1 VVECRGIFLKSLN
14 KDEPANG
21 INVRKLKESSD
32 SGSLQRRYSKKD
44 QNHRFDYLI
53 SNLAA
58 TQGESTQIF
67 EGYNDSVISAEP
79 SMFQTP
85 NRR

>member
-1 VVECRGIFLKSLN
+1 MECRGINLKSLS
-14 KDEPANG
+14 KDDTPNG

-32 SGSLQRRYSKKD
+32 SGGMNRFNKKD

-58 TQGESTQIF
+58 TQGESTQIS
-67 EGYNDSVISAEP
+67 EGFNESLMSRDQPVY
-79 SMFQTP
+79 QTP
-85 NRR
+85 SRR

>member
-1 VVECRGIFLKSLN
+1 MIECRGINLKSLN
-14 KDEPANG
+14 KDDAPIG

-32 SGSLQRRYSKKD
+32 SGGMRRVNKKD

-67 EGYNDSVISAEP
+67 DGYNE
-79 SMFQTP
+79 SMLSQE
-85 NRR
+85 